1 LPGELLQES
10 GMLAITSFF
19 SRFLGELHRRKVLRV
34 AASYAIVAWLLL
46 QVAEVTFEPLHV
58 PDWVMTM
65 VVLLAIIGFPIALV
79 LAWAF
84 DLTPDGIE
92 KDGEDAAADPEA
104 VSAPHPSIAVLSFDD
119 MSPEQDQEYFCD
131 GIAEEILNRLAHID
145 KLGVAARTSSF
156 RFKGQNV
163 DIGAIARELNV
174 STILEGSVRK
184 TGNRLRVTTQLI
196 NASDG
201 YHLWSESYD
210 RELED
215 VFEIQEEIAASV
227 AAALKLTLVASSSQ
241 DYGTDN
247 VEAYEYYLKGLYF
260 FHRWGPTN
268 VRYGVEMFAKAVAAD
283 PSYALAWAALAD
295 SYAMI
300 CMYWDASRAN
310 LDGADSASR
319 KALSLAPDLADAHVS
334 RGLSFTVRR
343 EHEAAAAE
351 FDTALKL
358 NPDLFEASYF
368 YGRICFQQGKLERAA
383 ALFEQAERA
392 RPEDF
397 QAPILLR
404 QVYSSLGR
412 DKDAL
417 AAAQRGVIRAEKHLQ
432 LNPDD
437 TRALNLG
444 LGGFVTLGNKE
455 RAIEWAER
463 SLAIDGNNPDTL
475 YNVACGL
482 AQIGEP
488 ERAMDNLELAG
499 LRGVMIAEWAE
510 NDSDLA
516 SLHELPRFRAIID
529 KIRAHELERRKD
541 SADHP
546 DRDG

>member
-1 LPGELLQES
+1 
-10 GMLAITSFF
+10 MLAITSFF

-92 KDGEDAAADPEA
+92 KDGEDAAADTEA

-131 GIAEEILNRLAHID
+131 GIAEEILNRLVRID

-215 VFEIQEEIAASV
+215 IFEIQEEIAASV
-227 AAALKLTLVASSSQ
+227 AAALELTLVASSSQ

-283 PSYALAWAALAD
+283 PGYALAWAALAD

-351 FDTALKL
+351 FDTALQL

-541 SADHP
+541 SADHH
-546 DRDG
+546 DRDD

>member
-84 DLTPDGIE
+84 DITPDGIE
-92 KDGEDAAADPEA
+92 KDGDDAAADTEA

-131 GIAEEILNRLAHID
+131 GIAEEILNRLVRID

-184 TGNRLRVTTQLI
+184 TGKRLRVTTQLI

-227 AAALKLTLVASSSQ
+227 AAALELTLVAPSSQ

-283 PSYALAWAALAD
+283 PGYALAWAALAD

-546 DRDG
+546 DRDD

>member
-1 LPGELLQES
+1 
-10 GMLAITSFF
+10 
-19 SRFLGELHRRKVLRV
+19 
-34 AASYAIVAWLLL
+34 VAWLLL

-92 KDGEDAAADPEA
+92 KDGEDAAADTEA

-131 GIAEEILNRLAHID
+131 GIAEEILNRLVRID

-227 AAALKLTLVASSSQ
+227 AAALELTLVASSSQ

-283 PSYALAWAALAD
+283 PGYALAWAALAD

-300 CMYWDASRAN
+300 CMYWDASSAN

-412 DKDAL
+412 EKDAV
-417 AAAQRGVIRAEKHLQ
+417 AAAQRGVLRAEKHLQ

-516 SLHELPRFRAIID
+516 SLHALPRFRAIMD

>member
-1 LPGELLQES
+1 
-10 GMLAITSFF
+10 MLAITSFF

-131 GIAEEILNRLAHID
+131 GIAEEILNRLVRID

-283 PSYALAWAALAD
+283 PGYALAWAALAD

-392 RPEDF
+392 RAEDF

>member
-1 LPGELLQES
+1 
-10 GMLAITSFF
+10 MLAITSFF

-92 KDGEDAAADPEA
+92 KDGEDAAADTEA

-131 GIAEEILNRLAHID
+131 GIAEEILNRLVRID

-201 YHLWSESYD
+201 YHLWSASYD

-215 VFEIQEEIAASV
+215 IFEIQEEIAASV
-227 AAALKLTLVASSSQ
+227 AAALELTLVASSSQ

-283 PSYALAWAALAD
+283 PGYALAWAALAD
-295 SYAMI
+295 SYAML

-310 LDGADSASR
+310 LDGADRASR
-319 KALSLAPDLADAHVS
+319 KALSLAPDLADTHVS

-463 SLAIDGNNPDTL
+463 SLDIDGNNPDTL

-546 DRDG
+546 DRDD

>member
-1 LPGELLQES
+1 
-10 GMLAITSFF
+10 MLAITSFF

-84 DLTPDGIE
+84 DITPDGIE
-92 KDGEDAAADPEA
+92 KDGEDAAADTEA

-131 GIAEEILNRLAHID
+131 GIAEEILNRLVRID

-184 TGNRLRVTTQLI
+184 TGKRLRVTTQLI

-227 AAALKLTLVASSSQ
+227 AAALELTLVASSSQ

-283 PSYALAWAALAD
+283 PGYALAWAALAD

-368 YGRICFQQGKLERAA
+368 YGRICFQQGKLKRAA

-392 RPEDF
+392 RPDDF

-482 AQIGEP
+482 AQIGET

-529 KIRAHELERRKD
+529 RIRAHELERNKD

-546 DRDG
+546 DRDD

>member
-1 LPGELLQES
+1 
-10 GMLAITSFF
+10 MLAMSSIF

-46 QVAEVTFEPLHV
+46 QVAEVTFEPLHI

-65 VVLLAIIGFPIALV
+65 VVLLAILGFPLALV

-84 DLTPDGIE
+84 DITPGGIE
-92 KDGEDAAADPEA
+92 KDSGAAERATAADAAAN
-104 VSAPHPSIAVLSFDD
+104 PSIAVLSFDD
-119 MSPEQDQEYFCD
+119 MSPDKDQEYFCD
-131 GIAEEILNRLAHID
+131 GIAEEILNRLVQID
-145 KLGVAARTSSF
+145 KLRVAARTSSF

-227 AAALKLTLVASSSQ
+227 AAALELTLVAPSLQ
-241 DYGTDN
+241 KYRTDN
-247 VEAYEYYLKGLYF
+247 IEAYEYYLKGLYF

-268 VRYGVEMFAKAVAAD
+268 VRYGVDMFAKAVASD
-283 PSYALAWAALAD
+283 PGYALAWAALAD

-300 CMYWDASRAN
+300 CMYWEASPAN
-310 LDGADSASR
+310 LDGADTASR
-319 KALSLAPDLADAHVS
+319 RALALAPDLADAHVS
-334 RGLSFTVRR
+334 RGLSYTVRR

-351 FDTALKL
+351 FETALKL
-358 NPDLFEASYF
+358 DPDLFEASYF
-368 YGRICFQQGKLERAA
+368 YGRICFQKGNLEQAA

-412 DKDAL
+412 DEDAM
-417 AAAQRGVIRAEKHLQ
+417 AAAQRGVDRAEKHLQ

-455 RAIEWAER
+455 RALEWAER

-510 NDSDLA
+510 NDSDLE
-516 SLHELPRFRAIID
+516 SLHGLPRFKAIME
-529 KIRAHELERRKD
+529 KIRTHELERRND
-541 SADHP
+541 PACNP
-546 DRDG
+546 DQNG

>member
-1 LPGELLQES
+1 
-10 GMLAITSFF
+10 MLAITSFF

-92 KDGEDAAADPEA
+92 KDGEDAAADTEA

-131 GIAEEILNRLAHID
+131 GIAEEILNRLVRID

-163 DIGAIARELNV
+163 DVGAIARELNV

-227 AAALKLTLVASSSQ
+227 AAALELTLVASSSQ

-283 PSYALAWAALAD
+283 PGYALAWAALAD

-351 FDTALKL
+351 FDTALQL

-546 DRDG
+546 DRDD

>member
-1 LPGELLQES
+1 
-10 GMLAITSFF
+10 MLAITSFF

-92 KDGEDAAADPEA
+92 KDGEDVAADTEA

-131 GIAEEILNRLAHID
+131 GIAEEILNRLVRID

-201 YHLWSESYD
+201 YHLWSASYD

-215 VFEIQEEIAASV
+215 IFEIQEEIAASV
-227 AAALKLTLVASSSQ
+227 AAALELTLVASSSQ

-283 PSYALAWAALAD
+283 PGYALAWAALAD
-295 SYAMI
+295 SYAML

-310 LDGADSASR
+310 LDGADRASR
-319 KALSLAPDLADAHVS
+319 KALSLAPDLADTHVS

-358 NPDLFEASYF
+358 NPDLFEAS
-368 YGRICFQQGKLERAA
+368 
-383 ALFEQAERA
+383 
-392 RPEDF
+392 
-397 QAPILLR
+397 
-404 QVYSSLGR
+404 
-412 DKDAL
+412 
-417 AAAQRGVIRAEKHLQ
+417 
-432 LNPDD
+432 
-437 TRALNLG
+437 
-444 LGGFVTLGNKE
+444 
-455 RAIEWAER
+455 
-463 SLAIDGNNPDTL
+463 
-475 YNVACGL
+475 
-482 AQIGEP
+482 
-488 ERAMDNLELAG
+488 
-499 LRGVMIAEWAE
+499 
-510 NDSDLA
+510 
-516 SLHELPRFRAIID
+516 
-529 KIRAHELERRKD
+529 
-541 SADHP
+541 
-546 DRDG
+546 

>member
-1 LPGELLQES
+1 
-10 GMLAITSFF
+10 MLAITSFF

-283 PSYALAWAALAD
+283 PGYALAWAALAD

-310 LDGADSASR
+310 LDGADRASR
-319 KALSLAPDLADAHVS
+319 KALSLAPDLADTHVS

-392 RPEDF
+392 RAEDF

>member
-1 LPGELLQES
+1 
-10 GMLAITSFF
+10 MLAITSFF

-84 DLTPDGIE
+84 DITPDGIE
-92 KDGEDAAADPEA
+92 KDGEDAAADTEA

-131 GIAEEILNRLAHID
+131 GIAEEILNRLVRID

-184 TGNRLRVTTQLI
+184 TGKRLRVTTQLI

-227 AAALKLTLVASSSQ
+227 AAALELTLVASSSQ

-283 PSYALAWAALAD
+283 PGYALAWAALAD

-392 RPEDF
+392 RPDDF

-412 DKDAL
+412 EKDAL
-417 AAAQRGVIRAEKHLQ
+417 DAAQRGVIRAEKHLQ

-482 AQIGEP
+482 AQIGET

-546 DRDG
+546 DRDD

>member
-1 LPGELLQES
+1 
-10 GMLAITSFF
+10 MLAITSFF

-92 KDGEDAAADPEA
+92 KDGEDAAADTEA

-131 GIAEEILNRLAHID
+131 GIAEEILNRLVRID

-201 YHLWSESYD
+201 YHLWSASYD

-215 VFEIQEEIAASV
+215 IFEIQEEIAASV
-227 AAALKLTLVASSSQ
+227 AAALELTLVASSSQ

-283 PSYALAWAALAD
+283 PGYALAWAALAD
-295 SYAMI
+295 SYAML

-310 LDGADSASR
+310 LDGADRASR
-319 KALSLAPDLADAHVS
+319 KALSLAPDLADTHVS

-351 FDTALKL
+351 FDTALQL

-546 DRDG
+546 DRDD

>member
-1 LPGELLQES
+1 
-10 GMLAITSFF
+10 MLAITSFF

-65 VVLLAIIGFPIALV
+65 VVLLAIIGFPLALV

-84 DLTPDGIE
+84 DITPDGIE
-92 KDGEDAAADPEA
+92 KDGDDAAAETEA

-131 GIAEEILNRLAHID
+131 GIAEEILNRLVHID

-184 TGNRLRVTTQLI
+184 TGKRLRVTTQLI

-227 AAALKLTLVASSSQ
+227 AAALELTLVASSSQ
-241 DYGTDN
+241 NYGTDN

-283 PSYALAWAALAD
+283 PGYALAWAALAD

-412 DKDAL
+412 DKDAR
-417 AAAQRGVIRAEKHLQ
+417 AAAQRGVVRAEKHLQ

-546 DRDG
+546 DRDD

>member
-1 LPGELLQES
+1 
-10 GMLAITSFF
+10 MLAITSFF

-92 KDGEDAAADPEA
+92 KDGEDAAADTEA

-131 GIAEEILNRLAHID
+131 GIAEEILNRLVRID

-227 AAALKLTLVASSSQ
+227 AAALELTLVASSSQ

-260 FHRWGPTN
+260 FHRWGPIN

-283 PSYALAWAALAD
+283 PGYALAWAALAD

-546 DRDG
+546 DRDD

>member
-1 LPGELLQES
+1 
-10 GMLAITSFF
+10 MLAITSFF

-65 VVLLAIIGFPIALV
+65 VVLLAIIGFPRALV

-92 KDGEDAAADPEA
+92 KDGEDAAADTEA

-131 GIAEEILNRLAHID
+131 GIAEEILNRLVRID

-156 RFKGQNV
+156 RIKGQNV

-201 YHLWSESYD
+201 YHLWSASYD

-215 VFEIQEEIAASV
+215 IFEIQEEIAASV
-227 AAALKLTLVASSSQ
+227 AAALELTLVASSSQ

-283 PSYALAWAALAD
+283 PGYALAWAALAD
-295 SYAMI
+295 SYAML

-310 LDGADSASR
+310 LDGADRASR
-319 KALSLAPDLADAHVS
+319 KALSLAPDLADTHVS

-463 SLAIDGNNPDTL
+463 SLDIDGNNPDTL

-546 DRDG
+546 DRDD